1 MWLFIAEPISHVSPI
16 GKEKCVA
23 QPTYP
28 FKKSLNIQK
37 ALLMNELHKKLCI
50 DIIQQTVWTYTSEK
64 LVCLENL
71 QTHNGAKKLFILNY
85 LHSICLTFSC

>member
-1 MWLFIAEPISHVSPI
+1 MAEPISHVSPF

-50 DIIQQTVWTYTSEK
+50 DIIQQTV
-64 LVCLENL
+64 
-71 QTHNGAKKLFILNY
+71 
-85 LHSICLTFSC
+85 